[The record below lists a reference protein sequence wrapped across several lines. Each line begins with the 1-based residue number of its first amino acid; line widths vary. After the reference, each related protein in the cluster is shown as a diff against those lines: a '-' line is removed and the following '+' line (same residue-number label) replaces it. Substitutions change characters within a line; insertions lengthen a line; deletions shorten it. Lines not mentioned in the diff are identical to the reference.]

1 MVLDSEIS
9 EYQKMEKELQTILL
23 QKYQIEVQLNE
34 IAMALE
40 EVEKVDEKVEIY
52 RAIGSILIRT
62 TVERAREDL
71 KERKAL
77 LETRIKVLSQQE
89 EKLRAS
95 LSRLTK
101 KLQEELK
108 HEGG

>member
-40 EVEKVDEKVEIY
+40 EIEKVDEKVEIY

>member
-40 EVEKVDEKVEIY
+40 EVEKIDEKVEIY

>member
-1 MVLDSEIS
+1 MVLDTEIA

-23 QKYQIEVQLNE
+23 QKYQIEMQLNE
-34 IAMALE
+34 IGMALE
-40 EVEKVDEKVEIY
+40 EIEKVDEKAEVY

-62 TVERAREDL
+62 TVEKARDDL

-77 LETRIKVLSQQE
+77 LDTRIKTLLQQE

-108 HEGG
+108 HESR